1 MEEID
6 ECEMAICRTGAFT
19 DEQLIKLLMKGRLIM
34 PEWLEDNVGRGR
46 QDNRIQV
53 GIITLDEGGKPVKI
67 ILSCHELVSLINY
80 IAKEALQ

>member
-6 ECEMAICRTGAFT
+6 ECEMAICRTGTFT
-19 DEQLIKLLMKGRLIM
+19 DEQLTKLLMKGRLIM

-53 GIITLDEGGKPVKI
+53 GIIMLDEGGKPVKI